1 MCLQQVCD
9 GSKVQYMYVCL
20 IRDFKDKQGII
31 PINNSKRKHVI
42 EMTSSSAIEKQ
53 IFLSAK
59 FAA

>member
-1 MCLQQVCD
+1 
-9 GSKVQYMYVCL
+9 MYVCL